1 MAICRVCKEK
11 LKSKE
16 ELMKLNRSYYHVSCY
31 RQKQLLDLVD
41 IEEIEENITKGKQE
55 YLERKQEIKDKKR
68 ESEQSV
74 IKITDGKDELITW
87 VQEHYDITTIP
98 SFFFLKLAS
107 IVNGTYKGLREPITY
122 HELLDM
128 LQRKKRQ
135 LDIKLASKKFDNNLG
150 RLNYDLAV
158 VINQYDSYK
167 KWKINREIELEE
179 LKNKTKEQQESLRH
193 NTSQNQIAKLNK
205 KVDKEPCIADLVDDI
220 FGG

>member
-1 MAICRVCKEK
+1 MDICRVCKEK

-41 IEEIEENITKGKQE
+41 TEEIEENITKGKQE
-55 YLERKQEIKDKKR
+55 YLDRKQEIKDKKR

-74 IKITDGKDELITW
+74 IKITDGKGELITW

-135 LDIKLASKKFDNNLG
+135 LDIKLVSKKFDNNLG

-158 VINQYDSYK
+158 VINQYDGYK
-167 KWKINREIELEE
+167 KWKLNREIELEE

-193 NTSQNQIAKLNK
+193 NTSQNQIAKFNK

>member
-16 ELMKLNRSYYHVSCY
+16 EIMKLNKSYYHVLCY
-31 RQKQLLDLVD
+31 RQKQLLKLVD
-41 IEEIEENITKGKQE
+41 AEEIEESITKGKQE
-55 YLERKQEIKDKKR
+55 YLDRKQEIKDKKI
-68 ESEQSV
+68 ESDKSV

-158 VINQYDSYK
+158 VINQYDSYIVTGK
-167 KWKINREIELEE
+167 
-179 LKNKTKEQQESLRH
+179 
-193 NTSQNQIAKLNK
+193 QIGRAH
-205 KVDKEPCIADLVDDI
+205 V
-220 FGG
+220 

>member
-1 MAICRVCKEK
+1 
-11 LKSKE
+11 
-16 ELMKLNRSYYHVSCY
+16 MKLNRSYYHVPCY
-31 RQKQLLDLVD
+31 RQKQLLDLAD
-41 IEEIEENITKGKQE
+41 TKEIEENITKGKQE

-158 VINQYDSYK
+158 VINQ
-167 KWKINREIELEE
+167 
-179 LKNKTKEQQESLRH
+179 
-193 NTSQNQIAKLNK
+193 
-205 KVDKEPCIADLVDDI
+205 
-220 FGG
+220 